1 MATFLKLC
9 QHVQRYA
16 RIGKEAPGTAPV
28 TVTGQTG
35 VNAEIVGWVQDAW
48 EDIQHDQD
56 DWAFR
61 ESSGDVPVLA
71 NVRDVV
77 VENTL
82 TDYESLRM
90 DTADGCRKFIV
101 LVMPDG
107 VSTQYVYYYRWEDWR
122 GGVYDRSKATGTPGM
137 FTVMPS
143 GELRLWPT
151 PDQNYTLRL
160 AYQRVAQVLSADGDV
175 PSMPDRYHTAIVWK
189 ALMYH
194 ADTRDKTQEEYQKWE
209 RRRRQA
215 MRRIYRD
222 QLPAIHL

>member
-1 MATFLKLC
+1 MATFLDLC
-9 QHVQRYA
+9 QHVHRYA
-16 RIGKEAPGTAPV
+16 RIGKEAPGTAPK

-35 VNAEIVGWVQDAW
+35 TNAEIVGWVNDAW

-61 ESSGDVPVLA
+61 ESSGDISVA
-71 NVRDVV
+71 TGTRDVV
-77 VENTL
+77 VDDAID
-82 TDYESLRM
+82 DYETLRM
-90 DTADGCRKFIV
+90 STADWVGQHIV
-101 LVMPDG
+101 ALVGGHPQ
-107 VSTQYVYYYRWEDWR
+107 VVIYVRWEDWR
-122 GGVYDRSKATGTPGM
+122 GGMYDQSTATGIPGV

-143 GELRLWPT
+143 GVLRLWPT
-151 PDQNYTLRL
+151 TDQPVTLRL
-160 AYQRVAQVLSADGDV
+160 SYQRVAQELQADADV
-175 PSMPDRYHTAIVWK
+175 PSMPARYHTAIVWK

-194 ADTRDKTQEEYQKWE
+194 ADTRDKTQEEYTKWE